1 MYNYSFFSSKT
12 LDFFMSL
19 LRFVTI
25 GKMHSIGRGK
35 KIHVTTSTANL
46 LCIDTMGEE
55 RGTNINSDPIL
66 LQTLLG
72 TAIYVAS
79 FPENSTGPWV
89 ALFLLYI

>member
-1 MYNYSFFSSKT
+1 
-12 LDFFMSL
+12 MSL

-35 KIHVTTSTANL
+35 KIHVSNSTANL

-72 TAIYVAS
+72 TAIYFAS